1 MILLQGIIRE
11 LTMSKKTGITKAKTY
26 KDNHLCYLSLVTIGV
41 IVVLWIVAAM

>member
-1 MILLQGIIRE
+1 M
-11 LTMSKKTGITKAKTY
+11 KANTGVTKPKTY